1 VAQTRVGFRRRRDCL
16 ETLTSNN
23 RCQCQL
29 RSAHGPEPTLRD
41 VRYLVAIEGKADIW
55 RTLRKDAFDPFE
67 TLVGSLSR
75 RDLSMTTSRFV
86 GDQLAEDAD
95 KAATRPF
102 SLAYAT
108 LREH

>member
-1 VAQTRVGFRRRRDCL
+1 MQ
-16 ETLTSNN
+16 S
-23 RCQCQL
+23 
-29 RSAHGPEPTLRD
+29 S
-41 VRYLVAIEGKADIW
+41 
-55 RTLRKDAFDPFE
+55 AFDPFE